1 MNIIV
6 WTAAILSTVVLYS
19 WYATIVKRRNRV
31 AEALAGIDVQLT
43 QRHDLIPNLLAIARK
58 FMEHERGLLDE
69 IAALRSKATS
79 FGNTTDSAA
88 TAGRFAAE
96 GQLAAGLGRLFAVAE
111 NYPSLKSDGPMIEA
125 QRSYQEVE
133 TNIAAARRFYNA
145 AVGGLNNAIQT
156 FPGPL
161 LARFAGVAKPPP
173 FFEASAAAREAV
185 DAGALLR

>member
-6 WTAAILSTVVLYS
+6 WAAAILATVVLYS

-58 FMEHERGLLDE
+58 YMDHERGLLDD
-69 IAALRSKATS
+69 ITALRSKAAS
-79 FGNTTDSAA
+79 FAGTDPAA
-88 TAGRFAAE
+88 AAGKFAAE
-96 GQLAAGLGRLFAVAE
+96 QQLTAGLGRLFAVAE
-111 NYPSLKSDGPMIEA
+111 NYPALKSDGPMIEA
-125 QRSYQEVE
+125 QRGYQEVE

-145 AVGGLNNAIQT
+145 AVGSLNNAIQI

-161 LARFAGVAKPPP
+161 LASLAGVAKPPP

-185 DAGALLR
+185 DAGTLLR